1 MSGWKKGLALCLVLL
16 IAAAAVGGML
26 WHLRHYQMVDF
37 RLYPRDAET
46 LDLREEKISLSH
58 YEKLQS
64 QMPDTE
70 ILWSVPFQ
78 GNTYPQDTQELKIT
92 ELSEKDVED
101 LGGFSQLRIL
111 DARGCV
117 EYALLQ
123 RVQSTY
129 PELEVWYTLTIGGR
143 EYDQDTLILAVDG
156 ITAEE
161 LALVAYLP
169 KLELVRLDTGRNPEQ
184 LNTLV
189 EVCAQR
195 QIPVQVALGMRCYD
209 TDVTS
214 LTVTGIA
221 PEEMALIY
229 LLPQLRQV
237 TFSEPVTDAGSLMAY
252 AITHPE
258 VDVRWEKTISG
269 VLCTTE
275 MEELDL
281 TSGISQAGALAYAQA
296 AKAPIQGERD
306 PVTYLF
312 AVNSKYPLPD
322 LSGSTAALIQEV
334 EEGLEYFPNIQRVF
348 LGGCQLDNE
357 AMAAFR
363 EAHREDYKVVWTVQ
377 MGDKMVART
386 DTPYFMPTKYHV
398 YYFLDRDAENLKYC
412 EDIISIDLG
421 HMAVSDISWVSYMPQ
436 LQYLV
441 LAHSQVQYI
450 EPIRSCKK
458 LTFLELDW
466 SPIKDYTP
474 LTECTALEDLN
485 LGETFA
491 DFTPIGQMNWL
502 KNLWMVG
509 CSRGA
514 VYRMQ
519 EALPNT
525 KMVVSGTGTVAG
537 GWRDLPNYYA
547 MRDCMGMYYMK
558 W

>member
-1 MSGWKKGLALCLVLL
+1 MRGWKKGLAALLVLL
-16 IAAAAVGGML
+16 ILVSVAGGML
-26 WHLRHYQMVDF
+26 WYRRHYQMVDF
-37 RLYPRDAET
+37 RFYPRDAEI
-46 LDLREEKISLSH
+46 LDLRGEKVSLSH

-64 QMPDTE
+64 EMPDTE

-78 GNTYPQDTQELKIT
+78 GNTYSQDTRELKIT
-92 ELSEKDVED
+92 ELTEKDVKALE
-101 LGGFSQLRIL
+101 GFPQLKTL
-111 DARGCV
+111 DARGCT
-117 EYALLQ
+117 EYGLLQ
-123 RVQSTY
+123 KVQSTY
-129 PELEVWYTLTIGGR
+129 PELEVLYILTISGR
-143 EYDQDTLILAVDG
+143 EYAPDAQILVVDG

-161 LALVAYLP
+161 ISLLAYLP
-169 KLELVRLDTGRNPEQ
+169 QLSLVRLDTGRDPEQ
-184 LNTLV
+184 LNALV
-189 EVCAQR
+189 EVCSQR
-195 QIPVQVALGMRCYD
+195 QIPVQITLGTRCYD

-214 LTVTGIA
+214 LTATGIA

-229 LLPQLRQV
+229 LLPQLRQI
-237 TFSEPVTDAGSLMAY
+237 TFSEPLTDAGSLMAY

-258 VDVRWEKTISG
+258 VDVRWEKTILG

-296 AKAPIQGERD
+296 QKAPVQGQRD
-306 PVTYLF
+306 LIPYQF
-312 AVNSKYPLPD
+312 AVNSRYPLPD
-322 LSGSTAALIQEV
+322 LSASTESLIEQV
-334 EEGLEYFPNIQRVF
+334 EEGLTYFPNIKTVF

-363 EAHREDYKVVWTVQ
+363 ETHRQDYKVVWSVQ
-377 MGDKMVART
+377 LGDKMIVRT
-386 DTPYFMPTKYHV
+386 DTPYFMPTKFHV
-398 YYFLDRDAENLKYC
+398 YYFLDRDAGNLKYC
-412 EDIISIDLG
+412 EDVVAIDLG
-421 HMAVSDISWVSYMPQ
+421 HMAVSDISWVSYMPE

-458 LTFLELDW
+458 LKFLELDW
-466 SPIKDYTP
+466 SPIKDYAP
-474 LTECTALEDLN
+474 LVDCTALEDLN

-491 DFTPIGQMNWL
+491 DFTPIGQMTWL

-514 VYRMQ
+514 VYRMS

-525 KMVVSGTGTVAG
+525 KMVISGTGTVAG
-537 GWRDLPNYYA
+537 GWRNLPNYFA
-547 MRDCMGMYYMK
+547 MRDQMGMYYMT